1 MVVLGV
7 LRHTVIWALKHG
19 TCVGVFPPPGLWHRT
34 TPAGTCSVCL
44 TTHASLTPPA
54 QTDVGDLLLLNHIPF
69 AEDLRAYQFAPLPTP
84 TTDATNAALQLIDT
98 MDLSATEYVRL

>member
-1 MVVLGV
+1 
-7 LRHTVIWALKHG
+7 
-19 TCVGVFPPPGLWHRT
+19 
-34 TPAGTCSVCL
+34 
-44 TTHASLTPPA
+44 
-54 QTDVGDLLLLNHIPF
+54 VGDLLLLNHIPF